1 MGFSRIPDRKRFALI
16 TFAAVVAVAVTAS
29 MGRWQ
34 LDRAAQKQS
43 LFDAI
48 EHQQALQPWGEQQLQ
63 QVPDAASYAAANAA
77 TNVEQ
82 GPLKS
87 MLHRPV
93 QLQGQWLAGQTLYL
107 DNRQMQGKVG
117 FFVLTPLRLAPPNEA
132 VVVAVQRGWVPRNFV
147 DRNVLPPLETPAGL
161 VTITG
166 RLEAPPSR
174 LFELGDNKPPA
185 ANAGANGAIHPAAKN
200 GPEADGASPVGQ
212 PPLIQQNIDF
222 PAWAASTGL
231 PLLSLSVLQT
241 GPASEGL
248 QRDWHVPTSGVEK
261 HYGYAVQWF
270 GLSGL
275 IVLLYV
281 WFQIFRRFVR
291 PRQPTQA

>member
-29 MGRWQ
+29 MGCWQ
-34 LDRAAQKQS
+34 LDRAVQKQS

-63 QVPDAASYAAANAA
+63 QVPDAASYAAANEAV
-77 TNVEQ
+77 NVEQ
-82 GPLKS
+82 GPLKT

-93 QLQGQWLAGQTLYL
+93 QLQGHWLASQTLYL

-117 FFVLTPLRLAPPNEA
+117 FFVLTPLRLAPPYDS

-147 DRNVLPPLETPAGL
+147 DRNALPPLQTPAGL
-161 VTITG
+161 VRITG
-166 RLEAPPSR
+166 RLQAPPSR
-174 LFELGDNKPPA
+174 LFELGSKPVLA
-185 ANAGANGAIHPAAKN
+185 AHSVEKSGAGAG
-200 GPEADGASPVGQ
+200 GVSPEGQ

-248 QRDWHVPTSGVEK
+248 LRDWHVPTSGVEK

-275 IVLLYV
+275 MVLLYV

-291 PRQPTQA
+291 PLQSKQA